1 MRNTDNSSH
10 TILMIALCFLPLLL
24 IVIVYASGMTL
35 SPWFFVLF
43 LVLCFFGMYYAMGA
57 HHEHEDTGVTTPEMF
72 DEVSEQVLKA
82 TEDVIR
88 PLASFRMQNHEI
100 IEGPLLMPA
109 DKAIEILQERFEGTQ
124 FVPKI
129 QESEAGRPMV
139 ILAPKE
145 ASVSHKRERK
155 WINVALFFATILT
168 TMWAG
173 AAHLGINLLEQP
185 GQVVEGIPY
194 AAALLL
200 ILGTHE
206 LGHYFTA
213 RYYKMNV
220 TLPYFIPI
228 PFALGTFG
236 AFIKLKTLP
245 QNRKAMFD
253 VALAGPIAG
262 LIVAIPAL
270 LIGLQYSTVVTGSEA
285 PAMFLG
291 GAEAGSSVLFA
302 FLAKATLG
310 DAIQESHRIILH
322 PIAFAGWLG
331 LIVTGL
337 NLIPVGQLD
346 GGHIAH
352 AVLGRRNAYT
362 LGITSLF
369 LLVVMGLFIWSG
381 LLFWAIIIF
390 FIAGT
395 RDNPPI
401 NDVTTLDRKRVVL
414 AACALA
420 MLLLIVV
427 PIPHAFYASFGIH
440 CPYV

>member
-1 MRNTDNSSH
+1 
-10 TILMIALCFLPLLL
+10 
-24 IVIVYASGMTL
+24 
-35 SPWFFVLF
+35 
-43 LVLCFFGMYYAMGA
+43 
-57 HHEHEDTGVTTPEMF
+57 
-72 DEVSEQVLKA
+72 
-82 TEDVIR
+82 
-88 PLASFRMQNHEI
+88 
-100 IEGPLLMPA
+100 
-109 DKAIEILQERFEGTQ
+109 
-124 FVPKI
+124 
-129 QESEAGRPMV
+129 
-139 ILAPKE
+139 
-145 ASVSHKRERK
+145 
-155 WINVALFFATILT
+155 
-168 TMWAG
+168 MWAG

-331 LIVTGL
+331 LIVTAL